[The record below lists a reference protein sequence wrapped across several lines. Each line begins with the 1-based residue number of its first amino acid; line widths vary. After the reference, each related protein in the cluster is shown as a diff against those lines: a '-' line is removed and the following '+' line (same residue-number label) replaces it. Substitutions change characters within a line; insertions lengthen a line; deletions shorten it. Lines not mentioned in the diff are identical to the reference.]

1 MSTFIHQFELEFQTL
16 PWYFKIL
23 VCVIG
28 CIAFS
33 YCFATLAMPW
43 RIGHIKDGVDEIKK
57 DVNQIKGDVNQIES
71 KVREIQDKL
80 KDLERPK

>member
-23 VCVIG
+23 VCVIV

-43 RIGHIKDGVDEIKK
+43 RIGDIKDG
-57 DVNQIKGDVNQIES
+57 VNQIKGDVNQIES